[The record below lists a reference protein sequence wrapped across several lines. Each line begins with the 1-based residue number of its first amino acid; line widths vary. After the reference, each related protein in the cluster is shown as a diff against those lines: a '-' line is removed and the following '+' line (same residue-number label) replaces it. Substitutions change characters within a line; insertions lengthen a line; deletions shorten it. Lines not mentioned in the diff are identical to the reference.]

1 MPYYDKIETNSRN
14 TWASGTILLEA
25 IIQKLF
31 LIALSVFTTSCS
43 SIFVVPSEEYEYFN
57 AKQEFLRNIEAP
69 NISFV
74 FTNDSSKVCE
84 KLVGRLEVNKKY
96 LGCAHWQKAEGK
108 CTVFVPQFVQNVIL
122 GHEIRHCFEGAFH

>member
-43 SIFVVPSEEYEYFN
+43 SVFVVPSEEYEYFD
-57 AKQEFLRNIEAP
+57 AKQSSLRNIEAP
-69 NISFV
+69 NVSFV
-74 FTNDSSKVCE
+74 FANDSSKVCE
-84 KLVGRLEVNKKY
+84 KLVGRLEANKKY

-108 CTVFVPQFVQNVIL
+108 CTVFIPQFVQNVIL